1 MKSSLK
7 VTACFVHV
15 PLVCCLVFAAHQ
27 AVALP
32 NWTDLG
38 TASNNTFPSAWES
51 ESFVVTSLVPGAS
64 GAALS
69 FDLRNDWDSPG
80 LTVSKVEFGVD
91 GMDYFARFS
100 YIGGDDTSHW
110 RNVSLDIDGLLY
122 VDQYGAYN
130 NHLGDALLGTAQQ
143 GGQGDPGIYVL
154 QPQENGRIPE
164 PTILALLSLGLA
176 VLGFSRGKG
185 QL

>member
-1 MKSSLK
+1 MKSNLRTG
-7 VTACFVHV
+7 VRFVCA
-15 PLVCCLVFAAHQ
+15 PLVCCLMFASHQ
-27 AVALP
+27 AIALP
-32 NWTDLG
+32 SWTDLG
-38 TASNNTFPSAWES
+38 TASNNTDPSTWES

-69 FDLRNDWDSPG
+69 FDLRNDWNNPG

-100 YIGGDDTSHW
+100 YSGGDDTSHW
-110 RNVSLDIDGLLY
+110 RNVSLNIDGLLY

-143 GGQGDPGIYVL
+143 GGEGDPGIYVL
-154 QPQENGRIPE
+154 QPQAAGRIPE
-164 PTILALLSLGLA
+164 PTILTLLGLGLA
-176 VLGFSRGKG
+176 VLGFSRRKG
-185 QL
+185 R